1 MTKEE
6 VRGEL
11 RDDRWLPRKVYVQVE
26 KIDKALSDY
35 ADSPKTLRSA
45 ERLISATK
53 WPLNV
58 IRYKLGEDS
67 AFYIERSSSIVNRA
81 LDYMTEEVNAE
92 HETDD
97 EAYLSTLRS
106 VYKLLERLCKK
117 SVDDATSQR
126 LSDFRR
132 SLYAA
137 AIRVAPLPE
146 KIDYKEGDIT
156 RQIYRYQFWFA
167 IIISFIILMLAL
179 LGGMLRP

>member
-1 MTKEE
+1 MTKDEM
-6 VRGEL
+6 RGEL

-67 AFYIERSSSIVNRA
+67 AFYIERSSSVVNRA

-126 LSDFRR
+126 LSGFRR

-137 AIRVAPLPE
+137 AIRVAPLPNRTDNE
-146 KIDYKEGDIT
+146 EEGCAG
-156 RQIYRYQFWFA
+156 RFWGYLLPSLFGY
-167 IIISFIILMLAL
+167 FIFVLLMLV
-179 LGGMLRP
+179 GC